1 LNIAN
6 EMFEME
12 DEWVLQIY
20 NTATTIENGKK
31 MQLLMPEYMYTPLV
45 ARVSLLTLL
54 LSIKTV
60 SPAFE
65 YVSTLIYKIM
75 LIRNNKVRRLTWA
88 ASGGPSIFRRLQL
101 RLFSILDG
109 GGGGV
114 NLQHPLIFRF
124 LTSRSL

>member
-1 LNIAN
+1 
-6 EMFEME
+6 MV
-12 DEWVLQIY
+12 D
-20 NTATTIENGKK
+20 
-31 MQLLMPEYMYTPLV
+31 LLERHLWTFSY
-45 ARVSLLTLL
+45 LLPT
-54 LSIKTV
+54 KTV
-60 SPAFE
+60 SQAFE
-65 YVSTLIYKIM
+65 FLSTLIYEIM

-109 GGGGV
+109 GGAGGV

>member
-1 LNIAN
+1 
-6 EMFEME
+6 
-12 DEWVLQIY
+12 
-20 NTATTIENGKK
+20 
-31 MQLLMPEYMYTPLV
+31 MP
-45 ARVSLLTLL
+45 
-54 LSIKTV
+54 IKSV
-60 SPAFE
+60 SPTFE
-65 YVSTLIYKIM
+65 AVGTLIYKIT
-75 LIRNNKVRRLTWA
+75 LIRNNKLRRLTWA